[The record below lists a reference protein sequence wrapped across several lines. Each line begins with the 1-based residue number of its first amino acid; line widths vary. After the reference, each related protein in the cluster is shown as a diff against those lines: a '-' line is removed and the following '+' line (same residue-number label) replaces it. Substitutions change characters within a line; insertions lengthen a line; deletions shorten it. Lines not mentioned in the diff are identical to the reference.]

1 MDKGNITGKTV
12 GGAIVFGVLLIDAL
26 QKALIT
32 LMTISIILFPLGI
45 WKAIEIILWIWE
57 RYNGN

>member
-1 MDKGNITGKTV
+1 MNKGNTTGKTV
-12 GGAIVFGVLLIDAL
+12 GDAIVFGVLLIEAL